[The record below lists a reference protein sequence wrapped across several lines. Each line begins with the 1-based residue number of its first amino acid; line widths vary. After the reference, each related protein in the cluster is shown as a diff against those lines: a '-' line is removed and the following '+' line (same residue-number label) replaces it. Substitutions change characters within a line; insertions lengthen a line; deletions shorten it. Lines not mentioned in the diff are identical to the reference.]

1 MGRNGFAP
9 QNLLLLFEP
18 FAKNRL
24 SEVKPS
30 APRPHIEGLSDL
42 VFGLALSI
50 GAFQL
55 VGNLP
60 QDSGDLIRALAWF
73 GFSFLILIN
82 VWLRYTSIAS
92 VVPVETT
99 AMVRLNILLLFLV
112 VLEPYTFNILTRAN
126 LAIQFGQD
134 VSAYY
139 AVVLSGMNLVMAY
152 FIHLATR
159 EKKELIPAELTRRF
173 KPSRNYA
180 LVVGLIFAISAIPV
194 FSAPVLGTS
203 WRIVIWIL
211 VVPVVWLS
219 RIFGRPNS

>member
-1 MGRNGFAP
+1 
-9 QNLLLLFEP
+9 
-18 FAKNRL
+18 L

-55 VGNLP
+55 VANLP
-60 QDSGDLIRALAWF
+60 QDSGDLIKAVAWF

-99 AMVRLNILLLFLV
+99 AMVSLNMLLLFLV
-112 VLEPYTFNILTRAN
+112 VLEPYMFNVLTRTN

-134 VSAYY
+134 ISAYY
-139 AVVLSGMNLVMAY
+139 ALDLSGMNLVMAC
-152 FIHLATR
+152 FVHLSTI
-159 EKKELIPAELTRRF
+159 EKKRLVPAELIRRF
-173 KPSRNYA
+173 KLSRNYA

-194 FSAPVLGTS
+194 FSTPIVGTS

-211 VVPVVWLS
+211 AVPVVWLS
-219 RIFGRPNS
+219 RIFGRTIS